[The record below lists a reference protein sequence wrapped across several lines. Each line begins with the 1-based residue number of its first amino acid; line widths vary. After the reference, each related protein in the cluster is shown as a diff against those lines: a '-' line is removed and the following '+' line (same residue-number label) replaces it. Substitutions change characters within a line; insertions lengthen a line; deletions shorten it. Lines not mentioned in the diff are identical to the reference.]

1 MIGDDVVVDDNDDED
16 HSGTNIN
23 FPLHFH
29 VASVNGSVNLII
41 ML

>member
-23 FPLHFH
+23 FPLQFH